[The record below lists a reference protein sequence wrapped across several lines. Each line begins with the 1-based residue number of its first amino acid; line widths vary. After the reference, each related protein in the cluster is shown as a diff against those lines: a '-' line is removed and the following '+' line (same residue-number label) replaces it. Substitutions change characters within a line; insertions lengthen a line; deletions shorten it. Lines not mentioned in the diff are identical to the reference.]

1 MRAIILTSIRRMKK
15 FLAAVSLLMA
25 INLTANGR
33 ADLLGAVLIGYVLAA
48 FYVAS
53 TAMRLESIATL
64 NQQDAK
70 RRWLIGL
77 ALRLLMVFVVF
88 NVAVHLSK
96 EIFFTSAL
104 SFMIFYGAALLG
116 LIMTSYRQKLFDN
129 DEK

>member
-1 MRAIILTSIRRMKK
+1 M
-15 FLAAVSLLMA
+15 
-25 INLTANGR
+25 
-33 ADLLGAVLIGYVLAA
+33 
-48 FYVAS
+48 
-53 TAMRLESIATL
+53 
-64 NQQDAK
+64 
-70 RRWLIGL
+70 LIGL

>member
-1 MRAIILTSIRRMKK
+1 MRDIILTSFRRVKK
-15 FLAAVSLLMA
+15 FLAAVSLLMV

-48 FYVAS
+48 FYIAS
-53 TAMRLESIATL
+53 TAMRLESISTL
-64 NQQDAK
+64 NQAAAK

-88 NVAVHLSK
+88 NVAVHLST

-104 SFMIFYGAALLG
+104 SFLVFYGAALLG
-116 LIMTSYRQKLFDN
+116 LIMTSYRQKLFD
-129 DEK
+129 DDKD